1 MLNALWV
8 GFFLAAFLIAS
19 FKLVFLGDADI
30 FAALVK
36 ALFDSSKTAFEI
48 ALGLTGVMALW
59 LAILTGLVGAA
70 AAGATERGPRL
81 AYLLAPSYLLAL
93 LPAWGLP
100 QNPGGVGLGVMKI
113 GERAGMLELLTRGL
127 APLFRRLFPEV
138 PPNHPAL
145 GAMTM
150 NMGANMLGLDNAA
163 TPLGIKAMQE
173 LQKLNPSSDTASDA
187 QILFLV
193 INTASVTLLPVTIFT
208 YRAQLG
214 AADPT
219 DVFVPLLITTY
230 LGTLVGLFVTGLF
243 QKLHLWNR
251 VTLVY
256 LGGATALVGGMV
268 AYFGSLDAAAMTR
281 QSSILSNVLLCG
293 LIATFLLMAVR
304 RRVNA
309 YEAFIEGAR
318 EGFHTAVTIIPY
330 LVAMLVAIAVFRA
343 SGALDLLMG
352 GIRGAVLALGFDARW
367 VDALPTALMKPFSGS
382 GARAMMIDTMQVY
395 GADSFAGRLA
405 SIVQG
410 STETTFYVLAVY
422 FGAVGIRRV
431 RHAVACGLIADVA
444 GIFAAIGMAYL
455 FFGAVA

>member
-1 MLNALWV
+1 MLNVLWV
-8 GFFLAAFLIAS
+8 GFFVAAFVIAL
-19 FKLVFLGDADI
+19 FKLLVLGDAGI
-30 FAALVK
+30 FAGLVK
-36 ALFDSSKTAFEI
+36 ALFDSSKAAFEI
-48 ALGLTGVMALW
+48 ALGLTGVMTLW
-59 LAILTGLVGAA
+59 
-70 AAGATERGPRL
+70 
-81 AYLLAPSYLLAL
+81 
-93 LPAWGLP
+93 
-100 QNPGGVGLGVMKI
+100 LGVMKI

-127 APLFRRLFPEV
+127 APLFKRLFPEV

-173 LQKLNPSSDTASDA
+173 LQTLNPLPDTASDA
-187 QILFLV
+187 QVLFLV

-230 LGTLVGLFVTGLF
+230 IGTLCGLLVTGMY
-243 QKLHLWNR
+243 QRLHLWNR
-251 VTLVY
+251 VTLAY
-256 LGGATALVGGMV
+256 LGGATALIGGLV
-268 AYFGSLDAAAMTR
+268 AWFGSLDAAEMTR
-281 QSSILSNVLLCG
+281 QSSILSNVLLFG
-293 LIATFLLMAVR
+293 LIVTFLLMAVR
-304 RRVNA
+304 NRVNA
-309 YEAFIEGAR
+309 YEAFIEGAK

-343 SGALDLLMG
+343 SGALDLLMNAVRSG
-352 GIRGAVLALGFDARW
+352 VLALGFDTRW

-382 GARAMMIDTMQVY
+382 GARAMMIDTMQAH

-422 FGAVGIRRV
+422 FGAVGIKRV
-431 RHAVACGLIADVA
+431 RHAVTCGLIADAA
-444 GIFAAIGMAYL
+444 GILAAIGMAYL
-455 FFGAVA
+455 FFGNSA

>member
-8 GFFLAAFLIAS
+8 GFIVAAFLIAS
-19 FKLVFLGDADI
+19 FKLLVLGDADV
-30 FAALVK
+30 FAGLVK

-59 LAILTGLVGAA
+59 L
-70 AAGATERGPRL
+70 
-81 AYLLAPSYLLAL
+81 
-93 LPAWGLP
+93 
-100 QNPGGVGLGVMKI
+100 GVMKI
-113 GERAGMLELLTRGL
+113 GERAGMLDILTRGL

-138 PPNHPAL
+138 PANHPAL

-173 LQKLNPSSDTASDA
+173 LQTLNPSKDTASDA

-219 DVFVPLLITTY
+219 DVFVPLLIVTY
-230 LGTLVGLFVTGLF
+230 LGTLVGLFVTGFF

-251 VTLVY
+251 VTLAY
-256 LGGATALVGGMV
+256 LGGATALVGGLI
-268 AYFGSLDAAAMTR
+268 AYFSSLDAAEMTR
-281 QSSILSNVLLCG
+281 QSSILSNVLLFG
-293 LIATFLLMAVR
+293 IVVTFLLMAVR

-309 YEAFIEGAR
+309 YEAFIDGAR

-330 LVAMLVAIAVFRA
+330 LVAMLVAIAVLRA
-343 SGALDLLMG
+343 SGALELLMG
-352 GIRGAVLALGFDARW
+352 AARSAVLGLGFDARW
-367 VDALPTALMKPFSGS
+367 IDALPTALMKPFSGS
-382 GARAMMIDTMQVY
+382 GARAMMIDTMQVH

-422 FGAVGIRRV
+422 FGAVGIKRV

-444 GIFAAIGMAYL
+444 GILAAIGVAYL

>member
-1 MLNALWV
+1 MLNALWI
-8 GFFLAAFLIAS
+8 GFILVAFLIAS

-59 LAILTGLVGAA
+59 L
-70 AAGATERGPRL
+70 
-81 AYLLAPSYLLAL
+81 
-93 LPAWGLP
+93 
-100 QNPGGVGLGVMKI
+100 GVMKI
-113 GERAGMLELLTRGL
+113 GERAGMLDILTRGL

-138 PPNHPAL
+138 PANHPAL

-208 YRAQLG
+208 YRAQMG

-230 LGTLVGLFVTGLF
+230 IGTLVGLFVTGFF
-243 QKLHLWNR
+243 QRLHLWNR
-251 VTLVY
+251 VTLAY
-256 LGGATALVGGMV
+256 LGGATALIGGMV
-268 AYFGSLDAAAMTR
+268 LYFSSLDAAAMTR
-281 QSSILSNVLLCG
+281 QSSILSNVLLFG
-293 LIATFLLMAVR
+293 IIATFLLMAVR

-309 YEAFIEGAR
+309 YEAFVEGAK

-352 GIRGAVLALGFDARW
+352 AARSAVLGLGFDARW
-367 VDALPTALMKPFSGS
+367 IDGLPTALMKPFSGS
-382 GARAMMIDTMQVY
+382 GARAMMIDTMQTH

-422 FGAVGIRRV
+422 FGAVGIKRV

-444 GIFAAIGMAYL
+444 GILAAIGMAYL
-455 FFGAVA
+455 FFGVIA

>member
-8 GFFLAAFLIAS
+8 GFLLVAFLIAL
-19 FKLVFLGDADI
+19 FKLLVLGDAAI

-59 LAILTGLVGAA
+59 L
-70 AAGATERGPRL
+70 
-81 AYLLAPSYLLAL
+81 
-93 LPAWGLP
+93 
-100 QNPGGVGLGVMKI
+100 GVMKI
-113 GERAGMLELLTRGL
+113 GERAGMLEVLTRGL
-127 APLFRRLFPEV
+127 APLFKRLFPEV
-138 PPNHPAL
+138 PANHPAL

-173 LQKLNPSSDTASDA
+173 LQTLNPTPDTASDA

-193 INTASVTLLPVTIFT
+193 INTASVTLLPITIFT

-230 LGTLVGLFVTGLF
+230 IGTLIGLLVTGLF
-243 QKLHLWNR
+243 QRLQLWNR
-251 VTLVY
+251 VTLAY
-256 LGGATALVGGMV
+256 LGGATALIGGLV
-268 AYFGSLDAAAMTR
+268 AWFGSLDAAEMTR
-281 QSSILSNVLLCG
+281 QSSILSNVLLFG
-293 LIATFLLMAVR
+293 IIVTFLLMAVR

-309 YEAFIEGAR
+309 YEAFIEGAK

-352 GIRGAVLALGFDARW
+352 GIRSAVLALGFDARW
-367 VDALPTALMKPFSGS
+367 VDGLPTALMKPFSGS
-382 GARAMMIDTMQVY
+382 GARAMMIDTMQTH

-422 FGAVGIRRV
+422 FGAVGVKRV
-431 RHAVACGLIADVA
+431 RHAVTCGLIADVA
-444 GIFAAIGMAYL
+444 GILAAIAMAYL
-455 FFGAVA
+455 FFGAAA

>member
-8 GFFLAAFLIAS
+8 GFIVAAFLIAS
-19 FKLVFLGDADI
+19 FKLLVLGDADV
-30 FAALVK
+30 FAGLVK

-59 LAILTGLVGAA
+59 L
-70 AAGATERGPRL
+70 
-81 AYLLAPSYLLAL
+81 
-93 LPAWGLP
+93 
-100 QNPGGVGLGVMKI
+100 GVMKI
-113 GERAGMLELLTRGL
+113 GERAGMLEILTRGL
-127 APLFRRLFPEV
+127 APLFKRLFPEV
-138 PPNHPAL
+138 PANHPAL

-173 LQKLNPSSDTASDA
+173 LQTLNPSKDTASDA

-219 DVFVPLLITTY
+219 DVFVPLLIVTY
-230 LGTLVGLFVTGLF
+230 IGALVGLFVTGFF

-251 VTLVY
+251 VTMAY
-256 LGGATALVGGMV
+256 LGGATLLVGGMV
-268 AYFGSLDAAAMTR
+268 LYFGSLPAAEMTR
-281 QSSILSNVLLCG
+281 QSSILSNVLLFG
-293 LIATFLLMAVR
+293 IVVTFLLMAVR

-309 YEAFIEGAR
+309 YEAFIDGAK

-330 LVAMLVAIAVFRA
+330 LVAMLVAIGVFRA
-343 SGALDLLMG
+343 SGALELLMG
-352 GIRGAVLALGFDARW
+352 AARSAVLGFGFDARW
-367 VDALPTALMKPFSGS
+367 IDGLPTALMKPFSGS
-382 GARAMMIDTMQVY
+382 GARAMMIDTMQAH

-422 FGAVGIRRV
+422 FGAVGIKRV

-444 GIFAAIGMAYL
+444 GILAAIGVAYL
-455 FFGAVA
+455 FFGAIA

>member
-8 GFFLAAFLIAS
+8 GFFVAAFFIAL
-19 FKLVFLGDADI
+19 FKLVVLGDAEV

-59 LAILTGLVGAA
+59 L
-70 AAGATERGPRL
+70 
-81 AYLLAPSYLLAL
+81 
-93 LPAWGLP
+93 
-100 QNPGGVGLGVMKI
+100 GVMKI
-113 GERAGMLELLTRGL
+113 GERAGMLDLLTRGL

-138 PPNHPAL
+138 PANHPAL

-173 LQKLNPSSDTASDA
+173 LQKLNPTPDTASDA

-208 YRAQLG
+208 FRAQLG

-230 LGTLVGLFVTGLF
+230 IGTLCGLLVTGMY
-243 QKLHLWNR
+243 QRLHLWNR
-251 VTLVY
+251 VTLSY
-256 LGGATALVGGMV
+256 LGGATVLIGGLV
-268 AYFGSLDAAAMTR
+268 AYFSSLGATEMTR
-281 QSSILSNVLLCG
+281 QSAILSNVLLFG
-293 LIATFLLMAVR
+293 LIVTFLLMAVH

-309 YEAFIEGAR
+309 YEAFIEGAK

-343 SGALDLLMG
+343 SGALDLLMNAVRG
-352 GIRGAVLALGFDARW
+352 GVLALGFDARW

-382 GARAMMIDTMQVY
+382 GARAMMIDTMQTH

-422 FGAVGIRRV
+422 FGAVGIKRV
-431 RHAVACGLIADVA
+431 RHAVTCGLIADAA
-444 GIFAAIGMAYL
+444 GILAAIGMAYL
-455 FFGAVA
+455 FFGTIA

>member
-8 GFFLAAFLIAS
+8 GFFLVAFLIALAN
-19 FKLVFLGDADI
+19 LVFLGNAEI

-48 ALGLTGVMALW
+48 ALGLTGVMSLW
-59 LAILTGLVGAA
+59 
-70 AAGATERGPRL
+70 
-81 AYLLAPSYLLAL
+81 
-93 LPAWGLP
+93 
-100 QNPGGVGLGVMKI
+100 LGVMKI
-113 GERAGMLELLTRGL
+113 GERAGMLDLLTRGL

-173 LQKLNPSSDTASDA
+173 LQKLNRSSDTASDA

-230 LGTLVGLFVTGLF
+230 IGTLTGLFVTGFF

-251 VTLVY
+251 VTLAY
-256 LGGATALVGGMV
+256 LGGATLLIGGMV
-268 AYFGSLDAAAMTR
+268 AYFSRLDAAMMTR
-281 QSSILSNVLLCG
+281 QSAVLSNVLLFG
-293 LIATFLLMAVR
+293 IVATFLAMAVR
-304 RRVNA
+304 RRINA
-309 YEAFIEGAR
+309 YEAFVEGAK
-318 EGFHTAVTIIPY
+318 EGFQTAVTIIPY

-343 SGALDLLMG
+343 SGALDLSMAAL
-352 GIRGAVLALGFDARW
+352 RSAVLALGFDARW

-382 GARAMMIDTMQVY
+382 GARAMMIDTMQTH

-405 SIVQG
+405 SLVQG

-444 GIFAAIGMAYL
+444 GIVAAIGMAYL
-455 FFGAVA
+455 FFGAAP

>member
-1 MLNALWV
+1 MLNALWI
-8 GFFLAAFLIAS
+8 GFFLVAFLIAL
-19 FKLVFLGDADI
+19 FKLLVLGDAAI

-59 LAILTGLVGAA
+59 
-70 AAGATERGPRL
+70 
-81 AYLLAPSYLLAL
+81 
-93 LPAWGLP
+93 
-100 QNPGGVGLGVMKI
+100 LGVMKI

-138 PPNHPAL
+138 PANHPAL

-173 LQKLNPSSDTASDA
+173 LQTLNPSRDTASDA

-230 LGTLVGLFVTGLF
+230 LGTLVGLFVTGFF
-243 QKLHLWNR
+243 QRLHLWNR
-251 VTLVY
+251 VTLAY

-268 AYFGSLDAAAMTR
+268 AYFGSLDAAAMAR
-281 QSSILSNVLLCG
+281 QSSILSNVLLFG
-293 LIATFLLMAVR
+293 IIVSFLLMAAR
-304 RRVNA
+304 RRINA
-309 YEAFIEGAR
+309 YEAFVEGAK

-343 SGALDLLMG
+343 SGALELLMG
-352 GIRGAVLALGFDARW
+352 GLRGVVLAAGFDARW

-382 GARAMMIDTMQVY
+382 GARAMMIDTMQAH

-422 FGAVGIRRV
+422 FGAVGIKRV

-444 GIFAAIGMAYL
+444 GVLAAIGMAYL

>member
-8 GFFLAAFLIAS
+8 GFFLVAFLIALAN
-19 FKLVFLGDADI
+19 LVFLGNAEI
-30 FAALVK
+30 LAALVK
-36 ALFDSSKTAFEI
+36 ALFDSSKAAFEI

-59 LAILTGLVGAA
+59 L
-70 AAGATERGPRL
+70 
-81 AYLLAPSYLLAL
+81 
-93 LPAWGLP
+93 
-100 QNPGGVGLGVMKI
+100 GVMKV
-113 GERAGMLELLTRGL
+113 GERAGMLDLLTRGL

-173 LQKLNPSSDTASDA
+173 LQTLNRSTDTASDA

-230 LGTLVGLFVTGLF
+230 LGTLTGLFVTGIF

-251 VTLVY
+251 VTLAY

-268 AYFGSLDAAAMTR
+268 AYFSGLDAAEMAR
-281 QSSILSNVLLCG
+281 QSAVLSNVLLFG
-293 LIATFLLMAVR
+293 IIATFLAMAVR
-304 RRVNA
+304 RRINA
-309 YEAFIEGAR
+309 YEAFVEGAK
-318 EGFHTAVTIIPY
+318 EGFRTAVTIIPY

-343 SGALDLLMG
+343 SGALDLAISA
-352 GIRGAVLALGFDARW
+352 IRSAVLALGYDARW

-382 GARAMMIDTMQVY
+382 GARAMMIDTMQAH

-405 SIVQG
+405 SVVQG

-444 GIFAAIGMAYL
+444 GIVAAIAMAYL
-455 FFGAVA
+455 FFGAAA